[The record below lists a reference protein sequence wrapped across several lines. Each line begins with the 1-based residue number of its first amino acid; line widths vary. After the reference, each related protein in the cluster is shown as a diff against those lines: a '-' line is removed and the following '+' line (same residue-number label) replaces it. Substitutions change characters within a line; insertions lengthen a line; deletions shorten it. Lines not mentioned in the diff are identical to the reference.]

1 MNLKA
6 GDPKMPRYSENY
18 KEMLLKQL
26 NDAETAAEYL
36 NEHMGYG
43 GPKRKELLLQAFKNV
58 MEAQGFTNV
67 AKKSGISR
75 RALYHAF
82 SEKGNP
88 TLDTLFALLDTVG
101 IELHFSKA
109 HKKNMKPRHRA

>member
-1 MNLKA
+1 M
-6 GDPKMPRYSENY
+6 PKYSENY

-36 NEHMGYG
+36 NEHMGYDG
-43 GPKRKELLLQAFKNV
+43 SKRKELLLQAFKNV
-58 MEAQGFTNV
+58 MEAQGFTDL

-82 SEKGNP
+82 SKKGNP
-88 TLDTLFALLDTVG
+88 TLDTLFALLDAIG
-101 IELHFSKA
+101 LEFHFSMA
-109 HKKNMKPRHRA
+109 SKKKTRHLKRNLR